1 MNPASFV
8 PGFEMKKCAR
18 IYPEIA
24 GLIITFLLVCGAA
37 RAQSETA
44 KAKSGVEI
52 LKLKWEK
59 QVRLPRNFDPSVIPT
74 NGIFNTM
81 ESRTTVPG
89 STQAP
94 YGNDAR
100 RDAAARSAAMGPVD
114 YFPNAPSRMPVS
126 YLYSLTVRNVGIK
139 TIQAVAWDYVF
150 INPTSQAVVGNHH
163 FLSYGIARPA
173 QSVTLKGSQRSR
185 PLSVLSVTTNAGSN
199 KKSAKPLERAVIQC
213 VLYEDETT
221 WHNPAAPEGVC
232 ELLKNSMPV
241 KTRKTK
247 DQSKAR

>member
-1 MNPASFV
+1 
-8 PGFEMKKCAR
+8 MKKSTLTNF
-18 IYPEIA
+18 EIA
-24 GLIITFLLVCGAA
+24 YLIIFVLLACGAA
-37 RAQSETA
+37 RAQSGTA
-44 KAKSGVEI
+44 NTKSGVEI

-59 QVRLPRNFDPSVIPT
+59 QARLPRNFDPSVIPT
-74 NGIFNTM
+74 NGVFSTM

-94 YGNDAR
+94 YGDDAR
-100 RDAAARSAAMGPVD
+100 RDAAARSAALGPVD
-114 YFPNAPSRMPVS
+114 YFPNAPSRMPFS
-126 YLYSLTVRNVGIK
+126 YQYSLTIRNVGSK

-150 INPTSQAVVGNHH
+150 ISPTSQAVVGTHH
-163 FLSYGIARPA
+163 LLSYRIARPA
-173 QSVTLKGSQRSR
+173 QGVTLKGSQRSR
-185 PLSVLSVTTNAGSN
+185 PVSVLSVATNAVSN

-232 ELLKNSMPV
+232 EILKNNMPV